1 MYKRYEPCR
10 QQNNNF
16 QADAKRP
23 ASQPQQKTGS
33 VNRNF
38 SQTNKNNGAS
48 TTYNR
53 NNPHQE
59 SQPRKENTI
68 PPPKP
73 AFTHPLTKFLPQ
85 SLYNAETGKILG
97 FLSAEDLLLAAV
109 ILLLIDD
116 AREDEDNSMLIY
128 ALLYV
133 LLSDHFNLPF

>member
-16 QADAKRP
+16 PTDAKRP
-23 ASQPQQKTGS
+23 AAQPQQKTGS
-33 VNRNF
+33 ANRNF
-38 SQTNKNNGAS
+38 AQTNKNNGAS

-53 NNPHQE
+53 NNSHQNN
-59 SQPRKENTI
+59 QVRKEKSA

-116 AREDEDNSMLIY
+116 AQEDEDNSMLIY

>member
-16 QADAKRP
+16 PTDNKRP
-23 ASQPQQKTGS
+23 VAPPQQKTGMP
-33 VNRNF
+33 NRNPA
-38 SQTNKNNGAS
+38 QTSKNNGAN

-53 NNPHQE
+53 NNSHQNNQVRHE
-59 SQPRKENTI
+59 KPT

-73 AFTHPLTKFLPQ
+73 VFAHPLTKFLPQ
-85 SLYNAETGKILG
+85 SLYNSETGKILG
-97 FLSAEDLLLAAV
+97 FLSAEDLLLVAV
-109 ILLLIDD
+109 ILLLIDEAD
-116 AREDEDNSMLIY
+116 EDGDNSMLIY